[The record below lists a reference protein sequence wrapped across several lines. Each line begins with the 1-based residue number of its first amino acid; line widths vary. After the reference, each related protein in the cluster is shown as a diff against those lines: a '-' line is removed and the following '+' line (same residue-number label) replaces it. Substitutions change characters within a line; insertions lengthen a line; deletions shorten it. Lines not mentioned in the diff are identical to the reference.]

1 MRTRAI
7 DPGGVLIVDT
17 DSDAPDE
24 LREALTDGRADT
36 VSVVDSVSAV
46 GAAVDSAPGLGCLVV
61 RDVGHVTPCLD
72 AVRTIDEQLPV
83 VAFVPSD
90 ARVATAVAG
99 DGNARYVPSSADL
112 ETLRSIVDDAR
123 DAYATRT
130 RHAEQSEL
138 FETLCEDTGITVFVL
153 DEEGRYC
160 YRTPADLWPH
170 AGDPIGKTPIEFMDD
185 VFHERAT
192 QAHRENRHVIE
203 SGDPL
208 RCQDV
213 CYRTEDREFWVETIK
228 VPWYDGD
235 GEIRG
240 LVGLAVDVTER
251 KHDQLELRQHRERV
265 DRFAKYIT
273 HDLRTPLQIAF
284 GALNRVR
291 RGDEDAIEKIE
302 AAHDHMESIVADL
315 GVLSNASVR
324 PAGSERETGTP
335 STRLVPLVRE
345 IWPLV
350 AGDDA
355 TLQVDVPEGA
365 TLIAE
370 PDVIHLVLENL
381 LRNAVQHS
389 GEDVTVR
396 VGLVED
402 GFYVEDDGPGIPPSE
417 RASVT
422 AAGYTTADTGSGV
435 GLRIVS
441 EALSQRDWE
450 LTIADAHGLDPA
462 DTQGARFEITGCSLI
477 DRLPSLTPGD
487 AIALDAA
494 EDIGQAQTPGS
505 ASYDEEIDEWTITG
519 AGDNLWG
526 NTNES
531 HFVYATTDTPVRIQ
545 AQFLSFDPLAD
556 YSKVGLMLRGS
567 LAEDSPYTFLG
578 QTGNGESEV
587 IWRSSP
593 GRRGLKHPYPEPL
606 DVFPWYRLDCVDGE
620 ITGYV
625 STDGQQW
632 DPISQRSIEIE
643 GRVHVGLTICS
654 LDCTETSTARLGDV
668 RVFDLN
674 ESQR

>member
-1 MRTRAI
+1 MRTRAS
-7 DPGGVLIVDT
+7 DPGGVLIVGP
-17 DSDAPDE
+17 DSDGQDE
-24 LREALTDGRADT
+24 LRETLTAGRADT
-36 VSVVDSVSAV
+36 VSAVDSASAA
-46 GAAVDSAPGLGCLVV
+46 GAFVDSAPGLGCLVV
-61 RDVGHVTPCLD
+61 RDAGHVTPCLD

-83 VAFVPSD
+83 IASVPD
-90 ARVATAVAG
+90 DNRVATAVAG
-99 DGNARYVPSSADL
+99 DGNARYVPSSADPG
-112 ETLRSIVDDAR
+112 TLRSIVDDAL
-123 DAYATRT
+123 DAYAARI
-130 RHAEQSEL
+130 RYVEQSDL
-138 FETLCEDTGITVFVL
+138 FETLCEDMGITVFVL
-153 DEEGRYC
+153 DEESRYR

-185 VFHERAT
+185 VYHERAT

-203 SGDPL
+203 SGEPIW
-208 RCQDV
+208 CQDV
-213 CYRTEDREFWVETIK
+213 CYRTEDREFWVETTK
-228 VPWYDGD
+228 VPWRDEN
-235 GEIRG
+235 GEVRG
-240 LVGLAVDVTER
+240 LVGIAVDVTER
-251 KHDQLELRQHRERV
+251 KHDQQELRQHRERV

-284 GALNRVR
+284 GALDRVR

-315 GVLSNASVR
+315 GVLSNASLQPSV
-324 PAGSERETGTP
+324 GEGDTGAP
-335 STRLVPLVRE
+335 STPLVPLVEE

-355 TLQVDVPEGA
+355 TLHVDVPEGA

-370 PDVIHLVLENL
+370 TDVIHLVLENL
-381 LRNAVQHS
+381 LRNAVQHA

-396 VGLVED
+396 VGLVEN

-417 RASVT
+417 RAAVT

-450 LTIADAHGLDPA
+450 LTITDARGLDPA
-462 DTQGARFEITGCSLI
+462 DTQGTRFEIIGCTMV

-487 AIALDAA
+487 GIALDAA
-494 EDIGQAQTPGS
+494 DDIGHAQTPGS

-545 AQFLSFDPLAD
+545 ARLLSFDPLAD
-556 YSKVGLMLRGS
+556 YSKVGLMVRDS

-578 QTGNGESEV
+578 QSGNGESEV

-606 DVFPWYRLDCVDGE
+606 DAFPWYRLDCVDGE

-632 DPISQRSIEIE
+632 DPVSQRPIEIA
-643 GRVHVGLTICS
+643 GQIHVGLTICS
-654 LDCTETSTARLGDV
+654 LDRTELATARLGDV
-668 RVFDLN
+668 RVFELN
-674 ESQR
+674 ESHQ